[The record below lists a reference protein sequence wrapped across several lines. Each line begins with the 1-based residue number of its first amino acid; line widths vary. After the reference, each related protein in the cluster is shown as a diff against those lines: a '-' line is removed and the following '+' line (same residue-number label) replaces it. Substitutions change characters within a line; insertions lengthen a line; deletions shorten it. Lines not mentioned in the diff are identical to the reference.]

1 MSFLLSAV
9 GTLDD
14 VRQQLAAADLK
25 HGGDLAEAARTLVTE
40 AVADVDPKP
49 TYPGQEKRF
58 VVEASGHKDANA
70 TSLNVSVR
78 TFWVPVAAAEPAA
91 DSTDA

>member
-1 MSFLLSAV
+1 MSFSLTAV

-14 VRQQLAAADLK
+14 VRQQLTTVDLK

-40 AVADVDPKP
+40 AVADVEPNAHS
-49 TYPGQEKRF
+49 GHEKRF

-70 TSLNVSVR
+70 TSLTVSVR
-78 TFWVPVAAAEPAA
+78 TVWVPVADTTAEPSA
-91 DSTDA
+91 

>member
-1 MSFLLSAV
+1 MSFSFTAV

-14 VRQQLAAADLK
+14 VRQQLGAVDLK

-40 AVADVDPKP
+40 AVADVDPA
-49 TYPGQEKRF
+49 TTHAGHEKRF

-70 TSLNVSVR
+70 TSLTVSVR
-78 TFWVPVAAAEPAA
+78 TFWVPVADTIEEPNV
-91 DSTDA
+91 